1 MLETLFPV
9 PGQTLTITN
18 GSDAFSIAGI
28 VLDENEITAGDQLSD
43 GAMIIPIASIDAS
56 AGTGTLEFAWPG
68 TSRSDYAVWYI
79 WRNPATRISSAFA
92 ASQASKVSARQA
104 TIMGQA
110 PVWRALTE
118 TNTPWTDPEE
128 GDQYLV
134 GPSPTG
140 AWSAWAGLI
149 VQRRN
154 GQDVPVQPAIND
166 AVAILGA
173 SAVKIY
179 DGSTWEGG
187 GGGTAASVSFSPA
200 GSIAAEDVQAAIEEL
215 DTEKAALAGAA
226 FSGDVSVPSING
238 GPLGGFRNLLINPM
252 GRFNQRALASNADDT
267 YCHDRW
273 NILTQTGAVAGST
286 LTDVENG
293 RPTMMRL
300 TQSQASA
307 QRMGISQIVES
318 LNCKHL
324 RGKPVTLSGRVR
336 CSAAATIRYAILE
349 WTGTADSVTSDVVN
363 NWTSSAY
370 TAGNFF
376 LGSNLTVTAVGSRAL
391 AANTLTDL
399 TALTGTLGSSMNN
412 LIVFLWTEGTAAQNV
427 TMDYAL
433 QIEQGT
439 EATPPEV
446 RSYVIEEQ
454 LCQRYFQDVC
464 RGANNAII
472 PGWGAKTSGVTIDV
486 PIYLPVPMRETPT
499 ISHSSPT
506 WYSTAPG
513 TNNGVAF
520 FDFIDSYA
528 TISGAL
534 AVILNGFTRIGGFV
548 RFAAGTSFSGTTG
561 NIGHL
566 YVGAA
571 NISLASEL

>member
-1 MLETLFPV
+1 MLENLIPIT
-9 PGQTLTITN
+9 GQTLSVAN
-18 GSDAFSIAGI
+18 GADTFSIASI
-28 VLDENEITAGDQLSD
+28 ILDENDVVAGDELRD
-43 GAMIIPIASIDAS
+43 GANSIPIATVNAGL
-56 AGTGTLEFAWPG
+56 GTGTLEFAWPG
-68 TSRSDYAVWYI
+68 TTRSGYAVWYI
-79 WRNPATRISSAFA
+79 WRNPAVRQSSAYA

-104 TIMGQA
+104 TIMGQR
-110 PVWRALTE
+110 PLWWALTE

-128 GDQYLV
+128 LDQYLV
-134 GPSPTG
+134 GSAPTG
-140 AWSAWAGLI
+140 AWASWAGLI

-154 GQDVPVQPAIND
+154 GADVPVQPSIGDGVNIVD
-166 AVAILGA
+166 ALVT
-173 SAVKIY
+173 KIY
-179 DGSTWEGG
+179 DGSTW
-187 GGGTAASVSFSPA
+187 
-200 GSIAAEDVQAAIEEL
+200 AAEGVA
-215 DTEKAALAGAA
+215 
-226 FSGDVSVPSING
+226 GDVILTSLNG

-252 GRFNQRALASNADDT
+252 GRINQRALASNADDT
-267 YCHDRW
+267 YGHDRW
-273 NILTQTGAVAGST
+273 NVLTQTGSVAGST

-336 CSAAATIRYAILE
+336 CSAAATLRYAILE

-363 NWTSSAY
+363 DWTSSTY

-376 LGSNLTVTAVGSRAL
+376 LASNLTVTAVGSLAL
-391 AANTLTDL
+391 SANTLTDL

-412 LIVFLWTEGTAAQNV
+412 LIVLLWTEATAAQNV

-433 QIEQGT
+433 QLEQGT

-446 RSYVIEEQ
+446 RSYVIEEH
-454 LCQRYFQDVC
+454 LCQRYFQDVI
-464 RGANNAII
+464 RGTNNAII
-472 PGWGAKTSGVTIDV
+472 PGYGAKTSGLTIDV
-486 PIYLPVPMRETPT
+486 PIYLPVPMRATPT
-499 ISHSSPT
+499 ISHSSPA

-528 TISGAL
+528 TITGVL
-534 AVILNGFTRIGGFV
+534 AVILNGFTRIGGFI
-548 RFAAGTSFSGTTG
+548 RFAAGTSFSTTTG
-561 NIGHL
+561 HIGLL
-566 YVGAA
+566 YVGAT
-571 NISLASEL
+571 NISLVSEL